1 MNDDLTP
8 LVDCN
13 FPRSP
18 LGVGLRRMDRRDPSV
33 PCAAHGPIVTARN
46 NMLVLAYQDQL
57 LILDPIRKS

>member
-1 MNDDLTP
+1 MNDDLAP
-8 LVDCN
+8 LVNCD

-18 LGVGLRRMDRRDPSV
+18 LGVGLRRMDRGDPSV

-46 NMLVLAYQDQL
+46 NMLVLACHNQL